1 MVFLVSCTASPDR
14 IDGHVYYRL
23 NANPTT
29 LDPALIVDVSGASVA
44 AKIFNG
50 LVRLGDDLEI
60 IPDIAERWEI
70 SKDGKRYRFYLKKG
84 VTFSNGH
91 EVKARDFKYSFERV
105 LNPGM
110 RSPNTWV
117 FDKIAGAS
125 EFQKGLADEVRGI
138 KVSGD
143 YVLDLMLRN
152 PFSPFLSMLTTTPAY
167 VVPEDDVKRWSVDF
181 SSHPSGTGPFVL
193 KEWKSGGSL
202 ILHANEQYFGG
213 KVRIRG
219 IVYRVIPED
228 LTAVTE
234 FELGNIDVIS
244 LSASAYSKFRNDK
257 KWGRYITSLKGLNT
271 YYLGMNTSRPPFNDP
286 DLRTAVSR
294 AIDRKKILETFYEGR
309 GRLALGPVPDLLR
322 TWNLGSD
329 VTDSFRYDPEY
340 AKRTIG
346 NKKMSVASVTM
357 YVTAEQDVVDLAEII
372 QSYLSASGINVKIKQ
387 LEWSAY
393 KDAINKGEPDM
404 FWLSWWADYPDP
416 ENFLFPLFHSSN
428 FGPLGNR
435 TRYVNKE
442 VDLLIEK
449 GQYSS
454 DAGTRDYYYQKA
466 EEIIIRDS
474 PWVPFW
480 HRNDILVHQ
489 PWIKGYKVYPIYT
502 MDKGMNIELDDK

>member
-1 MVFLVSCTASPDR
+1 
-14 IDGHVYYRL
+14 
-23 NANPTT
+23 
-29 LDPALIVDVSGASVA
+29 
-44 AKIFNG
+44 
-50 LVRLGDDLEI
+50 
-60 IPDIAERWEI
+60 
-70 SKDGKRYRFYLKKG
+70 
-84 VTFSNGH
+84 
-91 EVKARDFKYSFERV
+91 
-105 LNPGM
+105 
-110 RSPNTWV
+110 
-117 FDKIAGAS
+117 
-125 EFQKGLADEVRGI
+125 
-138 KVSGD
+138 
-143 YVLDLMLRN
+143 
-152 PFSPFLSMLTTTPAY
+152 
-167 VVPEDDVKRWSVDF
+167 
-181 SSHPSGTGPFVL
+181 
-193 KEWKSGGSL
+193 
-202 ILHANEQYFGG
+202 
-213 KVRIRG
+213 
-219 IVYRVIPED
+219 
-228 LTAVTE
+228 
-234 FELGNIDVIS
+234 
-244 LSASAYSKFRNDK
+244 
-257 KWGRYITSLKGLNT
+257 
-271 YYLGMNTSRPPFNDP
+271 
-286 DLRTAVSR
+286 
-294 AIDRKKILETFYEGR
+294 
-309 GRLALGPVPDLLR
+309 
-322 TWNLGSD
+322 
-329 VTDSFRYDPEY
+329 
-340 AKRTIG
+340 
-346 NKKMSVASVTM
+346 M